1 MIAMKEEFILC
12 QSTGILKSL
21 ILFGRARGSRLS
33 RKHPTGS
40 NELAVVPS
48 GQKKN
53 GNSQALHSRLS
64 EEI

>member
-1 MIAMKEEFILC
+1 MISMKEEFILC

-21 ILFGRARGSRLS
+21 TRFGRARGSGLS

-40 NELAVVPS
+40 NERPVVPS

-64 EEI
+64 VEI